1 MGLDRVGSPP
11 GVTVLATVTGRGR
24 RDPAG
29 PYGHAARRRPS
40 SRWRVIAG
48 SRYECIDVA
57 PHLMIYG
64 VPPARRVGGPEE
76 CDCLPALPP
85 VRLPARA
92 SALAR
97 TTSGSRGSAGGPPAM
112 GARAGPSAG
121 GYGSAALFLTFPGQP
136 PIPVDQWRLARPR
149 WPGSSGN
156 GTKAGRRGAS
166 PKSAC
171 RVECRGAAIPHPKV
185 LPGAAVGRGSGARR
199 SHRLDA
205 GVVATDAEDQ
215 RDGDQPG

>member
-97 TTSGSRGSAGGPPAM
+97 TTSGSRGSGGRTSCHGRSRRALGRWIRICCTVSHLPWSATYPRGPMATSPAPLARLFWERYEGRPPWGVTQKCLPGGM
-112 GARAGPSAG
+112 SRRGDPSPEGATRGRCGTGERGTPFPSAG
-121 GYGSAALFLTFPGQP
+121 C
-136 PIPVDQWRLARPR
+136 
-149 WPGSSGN
+149 
-156 GTKAGRRGAS
+156 RRCG
-166 PKSAC
+166 
-171 RVECRGAAIPHPKV
+171 H
-185 LPGAAVGRGSGARR
+185 
-199 SHRLDA
+199 
-205 GVVATDAEDQ
+205 
-215 RDGDQPG
+215 